1 MGKSLKRW
9 MTASRL
15 WRVLEIQAR
24 ARGGSGAC
32 EQRHQFAG
40 GVERRGVVETADVGV
55 ADEDLR
61 YGAAAAGAGHHFFLL
76 RRVEVDANLFDLGD
90 AAALEQALCGDAVGA
105 DGGAIHYD
113 FGHEG
118 F

>member
-1 MGKSLKRW
+1 MRWKFKR
-9 MTASRL
+9 TQEGA
-15 WRVLEIQAR
+15 QAR
-24 ARGGSGAC
+24 ASSGTSSPA
-32 EQRHQFAG
+32 ASSAD
-40 GVERRGVVETADVGV
+40 VSSNPADVGV

-61 YGAAAAGAGHHFFLL
+61 DGAAAAGAGHHFFLL

-90 AAALEQALCGDAVGA
+90 AAALEQALCGDAVRA

-118 F
+118 LLVT